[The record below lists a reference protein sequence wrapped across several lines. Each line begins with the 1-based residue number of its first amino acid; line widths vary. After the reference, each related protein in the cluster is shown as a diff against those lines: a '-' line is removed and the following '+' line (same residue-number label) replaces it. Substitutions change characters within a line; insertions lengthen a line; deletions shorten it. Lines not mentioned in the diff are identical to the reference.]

1 MKITSFNFTIEVS
14 KDENGYSNNYYVD
27 VTNNGVNISNPYVT
41 QSAEQVMFI
50 TKLIHDFI
58 AQSIDFNTR
67 VDDFNRDYNLEQYA
81 PQLSS
86 DISTEEAEAIEAAKL
101 SSQQELESAIPQPS
115 DSPVGTTDPESIEVV
130 DSGDR
135 LE

>member
-27 VTNNGVNISNPYVT
+27 ITNNGVNISNPYVT

-58 AQSIDFNTR
+58 AQSIAFNTR
-67 VDDFNRDYNLEQYA
+67 VDGFNRDYNLEQYA
-81 PQLSS
+81 L
-86 DISTEEAEAIEAAKL
+86 TEVAEAIAAAKL
-101 SSQQELESAIPQPS
+101 SAQLELESSVPQPS
-115 DSPVGTTDPESIEVV
+115 DSPVGTTDSESIEVV
-130 DSGDR
+130 DSRDR

>member
-67 VDDFNRDYNLEQYA
+67 VDGFNRDYNLEQYA
-81 PQLSS
+81 L
-86 DISTEEAEAIEAAKL
+86 TEEAKGIAAAKL
-101 SSQQELESAIPQPS
+101 SAQLEVESAVPQSS
-115 DSPVGTTDPESIEVV
+115 DSPVGTTDSESIEVIDV
-130 DSGDR
+130 GDR
-135 LE
+135 LEVVE

>member
-1 MKITSFNFTIEVS
+1 
-14 KDENGYSNNYYVD
+14 
-27 VTNNGVNISNPYVT
+27 
-41 QSAEQVMFI
+41 MFI